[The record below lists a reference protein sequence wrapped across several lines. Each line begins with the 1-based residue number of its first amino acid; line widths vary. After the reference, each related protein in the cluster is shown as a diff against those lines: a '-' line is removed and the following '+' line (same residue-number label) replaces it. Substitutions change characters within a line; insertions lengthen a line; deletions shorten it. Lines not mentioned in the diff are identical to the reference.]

1 MRNSELVLD
10 APNPKQKEFLLARS
24 RYIAYGGARGGGKSW
39 ALRIKAIMMC
49 LRYAGFKALFLRR
62 TLPELRE
69 NHIVEMRGMLRD
81 IAAYRE
87 TDRAFNFPNGSRLRF
102 GYCDYEKDV
111 EQYQGQ
117 EYDCIFIDEATQFS
131 EYQFSV
137 LSASVRGTNDFP
149 KRMYLS
155 CNPGGVGHGWVKRLF
170 IDKDYKDTENP
181 KDYTFIKAL
190 VYDNKP
196 LMESNPQYLKVL
208 EALPERIRKA
218 WLEGDWDVYEGQYFG
233 EFDRDIHV
241 LDPPFNVEGN
251 IYVAMDYGLDML
263 ACYWIVVD
271 LEGNALVY
279 KELYESGLIIS
290 RAAERILEVNAGDK
304 PILWIAPPDMY
315 NRNRDTGESAAEIF
329 LRHGI
334 PLYKADNDRVMGW
347 YALKEWLKVYEKD
360 GKATARLKIGSNC
373 VNLIR
378 CLPQLQC
385 SERNPNDTAN
395 EPHEITHAPDA
406 LRYFVSARPLT
417 PQIEPEEEN
426 ILTIDNQINEFI
438 EFGR

>member
-1 MRNSELVLD
+1 MRNNELVLD
-10 APNPKQKEFLLARS
+10 SPNPKQREFFLARS

-39 ALRIKAIMMC
+39 ALRVKAIMMC

-69 NHIVEMRGMLRD
+69 NHIVEMRGILREV
-81 IAAYRE
+81 ATYRE
-87 TDRAFNFPNGSRLRF
+87 MDRAFNFPNGSRLRF

-131 EYQFSV
+131 EYQFRV

-170 IDKDYKDTENP
+170 IDREYKDNENP
-181 KDYTFIKAL
+181 EDYTFIKAL

-290 RAAERILEVNAGDK
+290 KAAERILEVNADDK
-304 PILWIAPPDMY
+304 PVLWIAPPDMY

-329 LRHGI
+329 LKHGI

-360 GKATARLKIGSNC
+360 GRPTARLKIGANC
-373 VNLIR
+373 INLIR
-378 CLPQLQC
+378 CLPQLQY
-385 SERNPNDTAN
+385 SERNPNDTAD

-417 PQIEPEEEN
+417 PRVIDEEED
-426 ILTIDNQINEFI
+426 ILFDNQVSEFV